1 MDPYQEQILEHYKD
15 PLNYGLL
22 PHATYTRKEK
32 NPTCGDQFTFSLHV
46 DDAGVV
52 DAVGFEG
59 EGCAISTAAASL
71 LSEELKGKSLPA
83 VLELQPQ
90 VVLNLLG
97 IELGPTR
104 LKCALLPLQA
114 VTRITLPPESSL

>member
-15 PLNYGLL
+15 PLNFGLL
-22 PHATYTRKEK
+22 PNATYTRKEH
-32 NPTCGDQFTFSLHV
+32 NPTCGDRFTFSLHV
-46 DDAGVV
+46 DVEGKV

-59 EGCAISTAAASL
+59 EGCAISTAAASM
-71 LSEELKGKSLPA
+71 LSAELKGKPLQA

-90 VVLNLLG
+90 VVLDLLG
-97 IELGPTR
+97 IDLGPTR

-114 VTRITLPPESSL
+114 VTRITLPQE